1 MSRMKKV
8 GTLKALGAAASGLA
22 GMRKRKVKTA
32 GQKAAAAR
40 KKKRVT
46 GTPKVTQR
54 RMKRAGLK

>member
-8 GTLKALGAAASGLA
+8 GTLKALGAAARGLTQ
-22 GMRKRKVKTA
+22 MRKKKVKTA

-46 GTPKVTQR
+46 GTPKVTQQ
-54 RMKRAGLK
+54 RMKKAGL